1 VLGVLDGK
9 FEIGAES
16 FLKLA
21 ALIHLLGMG
30 YRKRNKTAKKTFF
43 EEYFPTAESLYSKQT
58 QRQSV
63 KDAQTGLKLDSCMMS
78 KILCH
83 SGLERKNKREQKVH
97 SRKSKQIFRFPSMKI
112 SLRCCC
118 QAFGC
123 TGRSETETLI
133 CTEGLRGE
141 IETEL
146 ECGQSTMYG
155 CWKIAQKL

>member
-1 VLGVLDGK
+1 MFRRIFSDRRKLGFQADSKTVCQRCTNWFK
-9 FEIGAES
+9 IG
-16 FLKLA
+16 FLYDVENPLSQRAYSIHFQNKL
-21 ALIHLLGMG
+21 
-30 YRKRNKTAKKTFF
+30 Y
-43 EEYFPTAESLYSKQT
+43 
-58 QRQSV
+58 
-63 KDAQTGLKLDSCMMS
+63 
-78 KILCH
+78 
-83 SGLERKNKREQKVH
+83 ERKNKREQKVH
-97 SRKSKQIFRFPSMKI
+97 IRKSKQIFRFPPMKI

-155 CWKIAQKL
+155 RWKIAQKL